1 MKLVLVISNFLNG
14 GAERVLLNLA
24 NHFLARHDSVSLVAL
39 GEISKKFYRLP
50 VALKQH
56 ELRATGQSQSFMQ
69 AIGNNV
75 QRLRLLRRTIC
86 SIDPDVVISFMDH
99 TNILTILALTGT
111 RYPVVV
117 TEHFDPYARSCG
129 KIWNWL
135 RRYTYPRAARLI
147 CVSLGASEYFHWL
160 RRSKLQVI
168 YNPIARPDL
177 TQMVRDLP
185 LGVDAQKHWVM
196 AMGRLTPAKGF
207 DLLLT
212 AFARLAQRHQ
222 DWQLIILGE
231 GELRGELEALRDR
244 MGLQRQALL
253 VGHRPDPF
261 ALLARAELFVM
272 SSRFEAFPNALA
284 EAMACGV
291 PAVSFNCRSG
301 PNEIIRHG
309 VDGLLVPPGDID
321 ALVAAMERLIASP
334 TERTQLA
341 AQAITIGD
349 RFAMPKIMGI
359 WEELLTKLTEQ

>member
-1 MKLVLVISNFLNG
+1 MKLALVIANFLNG

-39 GEISKKFYRLP
+39 GAISPRFYRLP
-50 VALKQH
+50 ATLAKY
-56 ELRATGQSQSFMQ
+56 ELHATGQSRSFVG

-75 QRLRLLRRTIC
+75 QRLRLLRQTIC
-86 SIDPDVVISFMDH
+86 RIDPDVVISFMDH

-117 TEHFDPYARSCG
+117 TEHFDPYTRSCG
-129 KIWNWL
+129 RIWSLL

-168 YNPIARPDL
+168 YNPIAQPDP
-177 TQMVRDLP
+177 TQPVRELP
-185 LGVDAQKHWVM
+185 PGADAQKHWAM
-196 AMGRLTPAKGF
+196 AMGRLTPQKGF

-212 AFARLAQRHQ
+212 AFARLAQQHQ
-222 DWQLIILGE
+222 DWQLIILGD

-244 MGLQRQALL
+244 LGLQRQALL
-253 VGHRPDPF
+253 VGHVSEPF

-272 SSRFEAFPNALA
+272 SSRFEAFPNALI

-301 PNEIIRHG
+301 PDEIIRHD
-309 VDGLLVPPGDID
+309 VDGLLVPPGDIE
-321 ALVAAMERLIASP
+321 ALAAAMERLMASP
-334 TERTQLA
+334 TERTRLA
-341 AQAITIGD
+341 AQAIASGD
-349 RFAMPKIMGI
+349 RFALPKIMGI